1 MNLNMMPLSLLAPGE
16 KALIAEVRTR
26 QGSAAREAGEE
37 SAGRLEELGL
47 RVGKEVEML
56 GTGSGPLLLRVD
68 ESRIALARGLAMN
81 IWVWR

>member
-1 MNLNMMPLSLLAPGE
+1 MNLNMMPLGLLAPGE

-26 QGSAAREAGEE
+26 PGATARETDDE

-47 RVGKEVEML
+47 RIGKEVEML
-56 GTGSGPLLLRVD
+56 SRGSGPLLLRVD